1 MKLTVT
7 TSDDRLVVIDVDADE
22 IVSDKSSCYFSFIP
36 IRPSLCR
43 RLNCL
48 DSDH

>member
-22 IVSDKSSCYFSFIP
+22 IVSGNSTWFQAVHYQLAAFANAVGFGK
-36 IRPSLCR
+36 L
-43 RLNCL
+43 
-48 DSDH
+48 